1 MDLAFQTTIAYG
13 GLGRYSIGLL
23 SKLADYCDTITVYPT
38 PLSAEVPTQHEWWR
52 EVPENVS
59 VVKKHNFARSLLRDS
74 TNFKKYDLVHINYAS
89 LGVPALLANSL
100 FNTPYVY
107 TVHHF
112 DSPSRVTSDFG
123 LRLKYEVE
131 RKLCFPLVSS
141 RGALAT
147 VSEYNAKRMDGAGR
161 HSYPHGINPERVQT
175 GSDFEIRDRFGL
187 RENSDIVL
195 FVGKFHSYKN
205 TIDLIKAFSL
215 VSSSSDA
222 ELGSVI

>member
-141 RGALAT
+141 RGALL
-147 VSEYNAKRMDGAGR
+147 
-161 HSYPHGINPERVQT
+161 HGV
-175 GSDFEIRDRFGL
+175 
-187 RENSDIVL
+187 
-195 FVGKFHSYKN
+195 
-205 TIDLIKAFSL
+205 
-215 VSSSSDA
+215 
-222 ELGSVI
+222 